1 MPRVRDRTYHRGRPV
16 IYPLIRCEG
25 GREECG
31 AGSIRAYRA
40 YRAVTS
46 AVKVTE
52 GRALSTWKMAVSYDL
67 EGHFCV
73 CSSRSYIPSV
83 PLTAAIPAFGIFRSD
98 HGGGARPARQG
109 VGHRRRRCRPRSC
122 RNCQEPGCHCPV
134 RLTKAAGQ
142 DFCSWFATRYGS
154 LAWITWCGLV

>member
-52 GRALSTWKMAVSYDL
+52 GRALSTWKMAISYDL

-73 CSSRSYIPSV
+73 CSSRSYFSACPSPPQFLHLV
-83 PLTAAIPAFGIFRSD
+83 FSGQITAAGRVPPAKVLVI
-98 HGGGARPARQG
+98 GGGVAGLAA
-109 VGHRRRRCRPRSC
+109 VGTAKSL
-122 RNCQEPGCHCPV
+122 GAIV
-134 RLTKAAGQ
+134 R
-142 DFCSWFATRYGS
+142 
-154 LAWITWCGLV
+154 